1 MPGGHVKN
9 GIMAFVNG
17 GSVPKFSKYV
27 GVQEWANC
35 VLLMF
40 NLSASSKGQTYTNSF
55 VGQPGGGMHVTYYL
69 SDRSII
75 LPPFVS
81 CICLIRSGHLDM
93 LLNECVRF
101 SLVWSWFGS
110 F

>member
-1 MPGGHVKN
+1 VPGGHVKN

-75 LPPFVS
+75 LPLSSVAYVS
-81 CICLIRSGHLDM
+81 SAAAIWICS
-93 LLNECVRF
+93 
-101 SLVWSWFGS
+101 STSP
-110 F
+110 